1 MFYKVNTIKGYILE
15 NRQNVLTLV
24 NKKDYNEYN
33 ICKLYLVQIKC

>member
-15 NRQNVLTLV
+15 NRQNVFTLV

-33 ICKLYLVQIKC
+33 NRDM